1 MSISDTPLLD
11 YAERRAELDAAADRA
26 AVGQERA
33 ASRASKIDPAWR
45 SAAAIALR
53 RYAETHQRFLAEDIR
68 GLVPASADRRA
79 MGAVVTDA
87 RRAGL
92 IVRDGWAPAAT
103 SNCSPKPVWKS
114 LVFRG
119 ES

>member
-1 MSISDTPLLD
+1 MRHQDTPLLD
-11 YAERRAELDAAADRA
+11 YGERRAELDAAADRA
-26 AVGQERA
+26 VVGQERA

-45 SAAAIALR
+45 AAAASALR
-53 RYAETHQRFLAEDIR
+53 KHAETHQRFMAEDLR
-68 GLVPASADRRA
+68 GLVPPNADRRA
-79 MGAVVTDA
+79 MGAVITDA

-114 LVFRG
+114 QVYRG
-119 ES
+119 S